1 MGMSEDLYHGV
12 YSVVMCSGPVKQPW
26 KESRADYIEEKVAQV
41 HRLARNPSHPTMF
54 CASRLTAFPNLRTI
68 FSALMWSRKLG

>member
-1 MGMSEDLYHGV
+1 MGMSEELYHGV

-26 KESRADYIEEKVAQV
+26 KGSRAECTEEKVAQV
-41 HRLARNPSHPTMF
+41 HCPTRNPSQPTMF
-54 CASRLTAFPNLRTI
+54 CVQLTAFPSLRTI